1 MMLLIVDDTELSW
14 CHTVDL
20 LIGMNDIAPVDRRFY
35 HGLMVFRCMSDL
47 ETNVAGRKSL
57 MGILL
62 AHRR

>member
-20 LIGMNDIAPVDRRFY
+20 LIGMNDIAPVASRFY
-35 HGLMVFRCMSDL
+35 HGLMVFWCMSDL

-57 MGILL
+57 LGILL